1 MSEETEIAV
10 SEAAVRLIE
19 DVYFMKSGRY
29 VFRWHVHYGHNAGRF
44 EWWDQT
50 AWVGCRE
57 GLPIGLYHEVP
68 HPSLSLPDPVL
79 PEPELIRD
87 VECWLD
93 LNGEWNYLD
102 RSGVFRSIINATADP
117 HEVFVNFGWDLPDGG
132 ELTRASYQPRWW
144 KNGGWYNFYV
154 AGAVLLTPHI
164 HFFDDDAVLAV
175 LGNGK

>member
-57 GLPIGLYHEVP
+57 GLPIGLYHVV
-68 HPSLSLPDPVL
+68 PDPSKPA
-79 PEPELIRD
+79 PEPEPKVVD
-87 VECWLD
+87 VECRLENRRWHFTDHRGFISL
-93 LNGEWNYLD
+93 
-102 RSGVFRSIINATADP
+102 IIVAPTDP
-117 HEVFVNFGWDLPDGG
+117 RFDKFAWDLPDGG
-132 ELTRASYQPRWW
+132 ELTRAIYQPRWW
-144 KNGGWYNFYV
+144 KDGRWYDYYV

-164 HFFDDDAVLAV
+164 HFFDDDPVLAV
-175 LGNGK
+175 LEDGK